1 MHLVSRVRKRTLH
14 LHVLQKVCR
23 HCKNFVLM
31 RPSVVLQPQA
41 QMTRNSATLIS
52 STCAGTAHV
61 AWKYDAG
68 EISPNNRYILL
79 ESSRMHSGGLLG
91 QSLAASFP
99 SSLCIL
105 LPMPSTL
112 FFARLYS
119 PANWSSIV
127 SSPQIDRSF
136 FKPPGPVHDRF
147 DSLPWDITQ
156 PCRLVALPVKGR
168 TLLLVDA

>member
-1 MHLVSRVRKRTLH
+1 MVLISIRQLVPYLMNAGCRLWSQRNMHLVSRVRKRTLH

-61 AWKYDAG
+61 AW
-68 EISPNNRYILL
+68 N
-79 ESSRMHSGGLLG
+79 GGLLG

-112 FFARLYS
+112 FVREPPPS
-119 PANWSSIV
+119 NSSGG
-127 SSPQIDRSF
+127 
-136 FKPPGPVHDRF
+136 KP
-147 DSLPWDITQ
+147 SALEI
-156 PCRLVALPVKGR
+156 ALP
-168 TLLLVDA
+168 